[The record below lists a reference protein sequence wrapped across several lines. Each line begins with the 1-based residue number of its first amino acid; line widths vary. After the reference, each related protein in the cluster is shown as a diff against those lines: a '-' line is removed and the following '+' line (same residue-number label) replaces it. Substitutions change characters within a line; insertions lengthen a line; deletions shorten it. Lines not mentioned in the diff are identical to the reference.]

1 MSSTCGAVFRLRTVV
16 CQSDSYV
23 YVLVAI
29 IAAMLPGAPPQADG
43 KPTTYQNYLVEH
55 QQSLVAQAWMYASA
69 GSLMLIFAVAVRRV
83 LRKSGDGGYLSELF
97 LVGSAAVAGL
107 LVVAMAMQAA
117 VTQRAEGLAA
127 EVVFAVG
134 VHFVGVLLGL
144 CGFIMAATAFAYA
157 FCVIAC
163 GVLPRW
169 TAYMAVLAFAV
180 NLIATAGVFFRTGP
194 FCLEGGFSAWAPAA
208 STVIWYLGTSIAMLR
223 YSRAAPGYA

>member
-1 MSSTCGAVFRLRTVV
+1 
-16 CQSDSYV
+16 
-23 YVLVAI
+23 
-29 IAAMLPGAPPQADG
+29 
-43 KPTTYQNYLVEH
+43 
-55 QQSLVAQAWMYASA
+55 
-69 GSLMLIFAVAVRRV
+69 MLIFAVAVRRV

-97 LVGSAAVAGL
+97 LVGSAAVEGL
-107 LVVAMAMQAA
+107 RVVAMAMQAA
-117 VTQRAEGLAA
+117 VTQRAEGLAV

-157 FCVIAC
+157 FCVIAY

-169 TAYMAVLAFAV
+169 TAYLAVLAFAV

-194 FCLEGGFSAWAPAA
+194 FCLEGGFSGWAPAA
-208 STVIWYLGTSIAMLR
+208 STVLWYLGTSIAMLC